1 MPRGIY
7 TDMKQQQPF
16 WWQIT
21 AKARTSTSKFTLIGF
36 YINHENK
43 CSGAAEEQYLANTK
57 WEQVGLQHSSGTVLI
72 SGQEQSQYSTT
83 EALAPSLTNL
93 GQ

>member
-1 MPRGIY
+1 MLSQG
-7 TDMKQQQPF
+7 
-16 WWQIT
+16 
-21 AKARTSTSKFTLIGF
+21 
-36 YINHENK
+36 
-43 CSGAAEEQYLANTK
+43 AEEQYLANTK